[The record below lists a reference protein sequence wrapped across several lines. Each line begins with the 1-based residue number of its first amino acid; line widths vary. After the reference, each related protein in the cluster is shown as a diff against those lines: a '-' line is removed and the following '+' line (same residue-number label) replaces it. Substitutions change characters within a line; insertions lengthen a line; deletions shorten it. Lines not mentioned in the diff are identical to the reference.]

1 MLRKWVTIVASVL
14 SISQFPPEE
23 HLNSANKPLALSTLY
38 DLWWAEN
45 YFHTDGGTRA
55 GMTP

>member
-23 HLNSANKPLALSTLY
+23 HLNSSCKPLALSTLH
-38 DLWWAEN
+38 DL
-45 YFHTDGGTRA
+45 
-55 GMTP
+55 